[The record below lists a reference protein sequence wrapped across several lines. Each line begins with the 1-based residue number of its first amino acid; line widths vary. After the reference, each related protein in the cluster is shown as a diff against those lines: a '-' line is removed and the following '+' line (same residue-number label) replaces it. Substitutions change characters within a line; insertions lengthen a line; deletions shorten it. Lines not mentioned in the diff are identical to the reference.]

1 LPQEIQYRGE
11 KSKNKKSSSNRK
23 KDKKM
28 KGIEFLSARYI
39 ECKQEYDNSRYDEK
53 GLKEIHGVMMQERK
67 EIAK

>member
-1 LPQEIQYRGE
+1 
-11 KSKNKKSSSNRK
+11 
-23 KDKKM
+23 M